1 MSTMKNKTF
10 RAAVDQY
17 AYWDG
22 SPLEGRAAE
31 LQKPDPAQAA
41 KKREQKTYT
50 PPATDAP
57 TQPTQPGAGNE
68 ESDALEEFFR
78 EIARDRAM
86 GINKATG
93 EPRKASTKPKPAP
106 IQLSPKQDMEEYLA
120 ELEADEAEARWEQI
134 PEHPSNLE
142 DDALHEAQT
151 ATFSDAV
158 TAKTKEI
165 QQQRNEK
172 PTAQIPPIEPEAWD
186 PGTESVNPANYAQ
199 ELHAKG
205 EQLGE
210 DDQLATAG
218 VYEGSPQQLQQ
229 FAKMLGLEMWGVITT
244 PQQLHGAIEYA
255 GPAARARLM
264 DILQRNGL
272 AITEPQTRS
281 ASERVGGAV
290 SDFVTGFKQTSPIGL
305 ARTAM
310 RSVGRGLAGPIG
322 EAVAS
327 NLTRRDRNQ
336 AVDKYEPGYEPMQ
349 VNAIPPP
356 KAKPKP
362 SPRAFT
368 ARTNDPNADFWIT
381 RRGSMETVG
390 RPHKEFAPESIGI
403 TVNEEHLDPT
413 YAYYMMQHLHGQ
425 GHWKQHATGTTNLV
439 NIRTKHLKQLADQ
452 LTPEPEPLPPV
463 QGPIPPLPKEKQAE
477 QSYGEKEV
485 ARIQETTKDPEQFAA
500 FNESDHPRA
509 DDGKFTTKQQ
519 AAAGDAQLT
528 GLQLKP
534 GDEITTTRKM
544 TFANPG
550 YTQSVKEVKRKI
562 ETVEPGKNPD
572 KLKVQFAGSKTKYI
586 YKKSTGVLTALN
598 DQMTEHRVANV
609 NASGNTEK
617 QQPGIVMPSDDVS
630 NEDASQGDQLGLFGE
645 GKKKKVP
652 KKYKQDNP
660 QGKARAKSLF
670 DKDED
675 PDQQT
680 LFSSWGEAVE
690 YYSMQKKK

>member
-1 MSTMKNKTF
+1 MSDLKSF
-10 RAAVDQY
+10 RDAVDQY
-17 AYWDG
+17 AYIDG
-22 SPLEGRAAE
+22 SPLTGRAAA
-31 LQKPDPAQAA
+31 LNKPDPKQAA
-41 KKREQKTYT
+41 QKRAGKTYT

-57 TQPTQPGAGNE
+57 TQQPAP
-68 ESDALEEFFR
+68 D
-78 EIARDRAM
+78 M

-93 EPRKASTKPKPAP
+93 KPRVASKEPKPAP
-106 IQLSPKQDMEEYLA
+106 LQLSPQQDMEEQLA
-120 ELEADEAEARWEQI
+120 EIEADEAEARWEQI
-134 PEHPSNLE
+134 PEDPGNLE
-142 DDALHEAQT
+142 DDALHEAET
-151 ATFSDAV
+151 AKFSDAV
-158 TAKTKEI
+158 TAKLKEL
-165 QQQRNEK
+165 QERGDKK
-172 PTAQIPPIEPEAWD
+172 PTTQAPPIEQQAWD
-186 PGTESVNPANYAQ
+186 PVKEAVNPANYAQ

-210 DDQLATAG
+210 DSQLATAG

-229 FAKMLGLEMWGVITT
+229 FAKMLGLEMWGVIST
-244 PQQLHGAIEYA
+244 PEQLHGAIEYA
-255 GPAARARLM
+255 GPAARARLVQ
-264 DILQRNGL
+264 ILQHNGL
-272 AITEPQTRS
+272 TIAEPQQQDPAATASQRAGS
-281 ASERVGGAV
+281 AVG
-290 SDFVTGFKQTSPIGL
+290 DFITGFKQTSPIGL

-310 RSVGRGLAGPIG
+310 RSVGRGLAGPVG
-322 EAVAS
+322 DAVAR
-327 NLTRRDRNQ
+327 NITRRDRNQ

-356 KAKPKP
+356 KAEPRP

-403 TVNEEHLDPT
+403 TVNKEHLDPT

-463 QGPIPPLPKEKQAE
+463 EGPIPPLPKEKPAE

-485 ARIQETTKDPEQFAA
+485 AKIKEATQEPEQFAGEA
-500 FNESDHPRA
+500 E
-509 DDGKFTTKQQ
+509 
-519 AAAGDAQLT
+519 
-528 GLQLKP
+528 
-534 GDEITTTRKM
+534 
-544 TFANPG
+544 
-550 YTQSVKEVKRKI
+550 
-562 ETVEPGKNPD
+562 
-572 KLKVQFAGSKTKYI
+572 
-586 YKKSTGVLTALN
+586 
-598 DQMTEHRVANV
+598 
-609 NASGNTEK
+609 EK
-617 QQPGIVMPSDDVS
+617 PGIVMPSDDVI
-630 NEDASQGDQLGLFGE
+630 NEDASEGDQLGLFGE

-652 KKYKQDNP
+652 KQYKQDNP
-660 QGKARAKSLF
+660 QGKARAKALF

>member
-1 MSTMKNKTF
+1 VIQRTF
-10 RAAVDQY
+10 QQAVDQY
-17 AYWDG
+17 G
-22 SPLEGRAAE
+22 MEFKNEAE
-31 LQKPDPAQAA
+31 LRKAVSQGDGDMSQIDAMLEKQPAPADKESQKPEPVDKA
-41 KKREQKTYT
+41 KKRSVELKVADKRPKPKYKKKDGT
-50 PPATDAP
+50 
-57 TQPTQPGAGNE
+57 
-68 ESDALEEFFR
+68 L
-78 EIARDRAM
+78 
-86 GINKATG
+86 K
-93 EPRKASTKPKPAP
+93 STK
-106 IQLSPKQDMEEYLA
+106 D
-120 ELEADEAEARWEQI
+120 AEAVNKR
-134 PEHPSNLE
+134 
-142 DDALHEAQT
+142 
-151 ATFSDAV
+151 FSDAV
-158 TAKTKEI
+158 AEASKKITPRNKAKLE
-165 QQQRNEK
+165 
-172 PTAQIPPIEPEAWD
+172 AQVKKSEDRREGAPPIVTPEDYARQS
-186 PGTESVNPANYAQ
+186 PTMSAQ
-199 ELHAKG
+199 EHAAQLQHIG
-205 EQLGE
+205 EQNVGE
-210 DDQLATAG
+210 DNLRSHLESAG
-218 VYEGSPQQLQQ
+218 VYEASPKQLKQ
-229 FAKMLGLEMWGVITT
+229 FAQMLGIDVWGAVTT
-244 PQQLHGAIEYA
+244 PEQLRAAIDVHGKHENLYAIL
-255 GPAARARLM
+255 RK
-264 DILQRNGL
+264 NGL
-272 AITEPQTRS
+272 MSQEPETTPS
-281 ASERVGGAV
+281 FSEAAGTALSERVGGAV

-310 RSVGRGLAGPIG
+310 RSVGRGLAGPVG

-403 TVNEEHLDPT
+403 TVNKEHLDPT

-463 QGPIPPLPKEKQAE
+463 QGPIPPLPKEKPAE

-485 ARIQETTKDPEQFAA
+485 ARIQETTKDPEQFAG
-500 FNESDHPRA
+500 EA
-509 DDGKFTTKQQ
+509 D
-519 AAAGDAQLT
+519 
-528 GLQLKP
+528 
-534 GDEITTTRKM
+534 E
-544 TFANPG
+544 
-550 YTQSVKEVKRKI
+550 
-562 ETVEPGKNPD
+562 
-572 KLKVQFAGSKTKYI
+572 
-586 YKKSTGVLTALN
+586 
-598 DQMTEHRVANV
+598 
-609 NASGNTEK
+609 
-617 QQPGIVMPSDDVS
+617 QPGIVMPSDDVS